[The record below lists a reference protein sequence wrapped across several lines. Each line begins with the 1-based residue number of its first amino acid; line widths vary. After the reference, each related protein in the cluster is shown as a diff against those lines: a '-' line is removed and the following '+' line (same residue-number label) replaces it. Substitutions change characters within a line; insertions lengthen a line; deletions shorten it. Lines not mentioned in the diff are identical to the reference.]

1 VTHAIPR
8 DMNHPLWCSEKFVTD
23 FARRMTEIVLTAELP

>member
-1 VTHAIPR
+1 
-8 DMNHPLWCSEKFVTD
+8 MNHPRWCSEKFVTD